1 MSDPAIQLSVADGIA
16 SLVFDQPN
24 SRANVLSTALW
35 TEFGKT
41 LDGLVRRPDIKGL
54 TLASAKPG
62 IFIAGADLK
71 ELANADPANPGLT
84 RAYVELGLRVL
95 DTLEAL
101 PFPTVSLIDG
111 AALGGGLEVVL
122 ACDFRLCGTS
132 AKLQLGAP
140 EIKLGLMPGWGGSQR
155 LPRLVGV
162 EEAINRLL
170 SGESYDATDP
180 PPDDLVDE
188 TVPSEQLSEAGLRWL
203 ATGDWLEV
211 REAKR
216 SPVPADMLPSADFL
230 AETRQTLDLIDE
242 PMKPAAAEILKVV
255 LEGSLTDLKAGI
267 RLETAAFLRLAG
279 TPNSRELIADFFAR
293 RKKSV

>member
-1 MSDPAIQLSVADGIA
+1 MSAIHLDVTNGVAR
-16 SLVFDQPN
+16 LTFDQPN

-41 LDGLVRRPDIKGL
+41 LDELVHRPDVKGL
-54 TLASAKPG
+54 ILASAKPG

-71 ELANADPANPGLT
+71 ELANADSANPAPT
-84 RAYVELGLRVL
+84 RTYVELGLRVL

-101 PFPTVSLIDG
+101 SFPTVSLIDG

-122 ACDFRLCGTS
+122 ACDFRLCGTN

-155 LPRLVGV
+155 FPRLVGT

-188 TVPSEQLSEAGLRWL
+188 AVPSEQLTEAGQRWL
-203 ATGDWLEV
+203 ATGDWREV

-216 SPVPADMLPSADFL
+216 SPVPADMLPSSDFL
-230 AETRQTLDLIDE
+230 AETRHTLELIDE

-255 LEGSLTDLKAGI
+255 LEGALTDLKAAI

-279 TPNSRELIADFFAR
+279 TPNSRQLIADFFAK
-293 RKKSV
+293 RKQ

>member
-1 MSDPAIQLSVADGIA
+1 MSAIHLDVTNGVAR
-16 SLVFDQPN
+16 LTFDQPD

-35 TEFGKT
+35 TEFGQA
-41 LDGLVRRPDIKGL
+41 LDQLVHRPGLTGLVL
-54 TLASAKPG
+54 TSAKPG

-71 ELANADPANPGLT
+71 ELANADPANPAPT
-84 RAYVELGLRVL
+84 RAFVEIGLRVL

-101 PFPTVSLIDG
+101 PFPTVSLMDG

-132 AKLQLGAP
+132 PKMQLGAP
-140 EIKLGLMPGWGGSQR
+140 EIKLGLMPGWGGTQR
-155 LPRLVGV
+155 LSRLVGV
-162 EEAINRLL
+162 EEAINRLI

-188 TVPSEQLSEAGLRWL
+188 AVPSEQLTEAGQRWL
-203 ATGDWLEV
+203 ATGDWREV

-255 LEGSLTDLKAGI
+255 LEGALTDLKAAI

-279 TPNSRELIADFFAR
+279 TPNSRQLIADFFAK
-293 RKKSV
+293 RKR